1 MSTEATIRTE
11 RGQMP
16 AYVAAPAGDGPWPGV
31 IVIHDAMGM
40 SRDLRNQ
47 ADWLAGEGYL
57 AVAPNLYYWGRR
69 ATCLFTFLR
78 DAARPLGDLDVA
90 RQWLAEQDGCT
101 GKIGVIGYC
110 MGGGFALMLAPGHGF
125 AAASANYGALGKGV
139 ERALADACPV
149 VASYGGKDRLLRKVP
164 GRIERALT
172 AAGVDH
178 DVKTY
183 PDAGH
188 SFLNDH
194 DPAEVPRLITAVA
207 RFTSMGYHEPSAV
220 DAKRRIASFFDKHLK
235 S

>member
-110 MGGGFALMLAPGHGF
+110 MGGGFALMLAPGHGLDRK
-125 AAASANYGALGKGV
+125 S
-139 ERALADACPV
+139 V
-149 VASYGGKDRLLRKVP
+149 V
-164 GRIERALT
+164 
-172 AAGVDH
+172 
-178 DVKTY
+178 
-183 PDAGH
+183 
-188 SFLNDH
+188 
-194 DPAEVPRLITAVA
+194 
-207 RFTSMGYHEPSAV
+207 
-220 DAKRRIASFFDKHLK
+220 
-235 S
+235 